1 MMSDLPREN
10 GSGSNSSAETP
21 LGHEAANNPPSAE
34 AAPASVSPERPAE
47 PDGSLDREVEAAL
60 GSMDP
65 GDLAELCGDV
75 PIPGSTSGP
84 TMEEIAPGTK
94 MVGTVCGVG
103 GDDVFLEFGSKSQAV
118 VPRQQFEPD
127 EQPKVGQRLQVVV
140 ERFDRDSNLL
150 IVNREGAILRASWD
164 TLKVGSLLKG
174 RVSGLIKGGLEVN
187 LNGIRGFMPAS
198 QADFSPMKDI
208 SVLLNEV
215 LEVQVMEVNHRAKNL
230 IVSRRKVLERNLR
243 EQREQV
249 LAELKVGQLRK
260 GVVGNI
266 TDFGAFVNLG
276 GVDGLIHKSDLS
288 YTMVEQVSDV
298 LKPGDEVEVQVLK
311 IDKDRNR
318 ISLGLKQ
325 TKPDPWEGVEER
337 FPAGTA
343 LKARVIRLANF
354 GAFAELE
361 PGVEALIP
369 ISEMGWSRI
378 RSAADV
384 VSVGDMVDCAV
395 MRVEAPRRRI
405 ALSMKQAQEDP
416 WAGVLETF
424 EEKSIVQ
431 GKVMRI
437 TDFGVFVQLAP
448 GVEGLVHI
456 SELSDQRVRSCSDV
470 VKVGEEISTRVLGVD
485 KENRRISL
493 SVRQVAAMAEDA
505 EQANVDEPAKPPKKR
520 KRDLRGGLSSHFD
533 W

>member
-1 MMSDLPREN
+1 
-10 GSGSNSSAETP
+10 
-21 LGHEAANNPPSAE
+21 
-34 AAPASVSPERPAE
+34 
-47 PDGSLDREVEAAL
+47 
-60 GSMDP
+60 MDP

-75 PIPGSTSGP
+75 PMPGATTGAA
-84 TMEEIAPGTK
+84 MEEIAAGTK

-103 GDDVFLEFGSKSQAV
+103 GDDIFLEFGSKSQAV
-118 VPRQQFEPD
+118 LPTLQFEKD
-127 EQPKVGQRLQVVV
+127 ERPEVGQRVQVVV
-140 ERFDRDSNLL
+140 ERFDAESNLL
-150 IVNREGAILRASWD
+150 VVNREGAILRASWD
-164 TLKVGSLLKG
+164 TMKVGTLLRG

-215 LEVQVMEVNHRAKNL
+215 LEVQVMEVNQRAKNL

-243 EQREQV
+243 AQREQV
-249 LAELKVGQLRK
+249 LAELAVGQLRK
-260 GVVGNI
+260 GIVGNI

-288 YTMVEQVSDV
+288 YTVVEQVSDV
-298 LKPGDEVEVQVLK
+298 IKPGDEVEVQVLK

-325 TKPDPWEGVEER
+325 TKPDPWIGVEDR

-378 RSAADV
+378 RSASDA
-384 VSVGDMVDCAV
+384 VSVGDIVDCSV

-416 WAGVLETF
+416 WSGVLETF

-431 GKVMRI
+431 GTVMRI
-437 TDFGVFVQLAP
+437 ADFGVFVQIAP

-456 SELSDQRVRSCSDV
+456 SELSDQRVRSCNDV
-470 VKVGEEISTRVLGVD
+470 VKVGEEISLRVLGVD

-493 SVRQVAAMAEDA
+493 SIRQVAGMAEDA
-505 EQANVDEPAKPPKKR
+505 EALAVEEPSKKPKKR